1 MHLGPTGRTYSWSA
15 SVLRRP
21 GRVALLVRVWRRCSV
36 DVRVARA
43 TVVARRLFMA
53 AIAAR
58 CERWGFARSPQVR
71 LTVVLL
77 RAKGVTGAVLEV
89 SALFDGVEQ
98 TPLLQLDVVFRR
110 MSAELG
116 VTRQA
121 RVVRSASNGNGPVA
135 AASRIHAVRRSMSA
149 PSSLS
154 VCEVRA

>member
-1 MHLGPTGRTYSWSA
+1 
-15 SVLRRP
+15 
-21 GRVALLVRVWRRCSV
+21 
-36 DVRVARA
+36 
-43 TVVARRLFMA
+43 MA

-71 LTVVLL
+71 LTVVLV